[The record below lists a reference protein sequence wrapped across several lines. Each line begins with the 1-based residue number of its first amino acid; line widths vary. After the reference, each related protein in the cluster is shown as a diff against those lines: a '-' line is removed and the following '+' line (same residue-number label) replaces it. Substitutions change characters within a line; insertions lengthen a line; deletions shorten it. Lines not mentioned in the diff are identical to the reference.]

1 MNLSKKK
8 INLKEIKAQ
17 SNAIKIYKDL
27 KDYRMNVYNFSDQH
41 DDSAAHDKKA
51 MRETIDR
58 MLADKYGM
66 VLHAGDWGDK
76 YRHTIR
82 TAKLKLFSND
92 FEEPIQ
98 QTKEIVEMLKPRI
111 DIWQELKR
119 MAYGF
124 LGAIAGNHFEWM
136 FFSDGKHGVRIVN
149 SIQYMCEQTGVPYL
163 GEMVGILKLCFNV
176 GGGSTISMPIV
187 VDHTKKYCSS
197 DAADVNA
204 LEDLLDEYSFA
215 DLVLAGH
222 THRKTFKKKLY
233 PHPLFARGKIIQK
246 VRCAIRGGS
255 YLKTYMENQ
264 STYSERNSYNML
276 ETGTPRVDVRFR
288 KSDGD
293 MFIKSMEVRL

>member
-1 MNLSKKK
+1 MFSVEKTTQILIEFGNQYPSK
-8 INLKEIKAQ
+8 
-17 SNAIKIYKDL
+17 
-27 KDYRMNVYNFSDQH
+27 
-41 DDSAAHDKKA
+41 
-51 MRETIDR
+51 
-58 MLADKYGM
+58 
-66 VLHAGDWGDK
+66 
-76 YRHTIR
+76 
-82 TAKLKLFSND
+82 
-92 FEEPIQ
+92 
-98 QTKEIVEMLKPRI
+98 TKEIVEMLKPRI